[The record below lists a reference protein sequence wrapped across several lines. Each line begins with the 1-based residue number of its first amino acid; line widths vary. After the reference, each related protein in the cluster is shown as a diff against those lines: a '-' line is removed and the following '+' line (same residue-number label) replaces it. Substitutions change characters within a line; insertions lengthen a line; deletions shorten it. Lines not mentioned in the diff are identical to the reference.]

1 VFRKQMNLDTD
12 RFIEAHM
19 EMVLESIK
27 AKRA

>member
-1 VFRKQMNLDTD
+1 MNLDTD